1 MPNGATPTAYYNC
14 TATCTI
20 VNNPQ
25 SPILVY
31 TKTVRNVTTNSNN
44 GQFVEADSQTA

>member
-1 MPNGATPTAYYNC
+1 MPNGAASTAYYNC